1 MHLEIHYIYI
11 LIKINISTKIKMS
24 YNLEKKVYFL
34 KQKMYQ
40 LATIVKT
47 IFF

>member
-24 YNLEKKVYFL
+24 YNLEKKYIFL
-34 KQKMYQ
+34 NKKCINWP
-40 LATIVKT
+40 L
-47 IFF
+47 